1 MKVEVCFISMQRWF
15 ERYVDLVPKSAFA
28 KNTWLFILQSVPAG
42 LSIEK
47 VMEFATFAHLDQK
60 IQLDSQ
66 IYFMVQDT
74 DKNMTLIEMYQISNQ
89 TSLKFNEVLPNS
101 FIWDRRGNLEGLEL
115 KVAYLEDPP
124 FTYKPVYPRNMFP
137 SYTFQ
142 VWPLT
147 EMGTHYTLHS
157 TQH

>member
-1 MKVEVCFISMQRWF
+1 
-15 ERYVDLVPKSAFA
+15 
-28 KNTWLFILQSVPAG
+28 
-42 LSIEK
+42 
-47 VMEFATFAHLDQK
+47 MEFATFAHLDQK

-89 TSLKFNEVLPNS
+89 TSLKFNEVLANS

-142 VWPLT
+142 VWPLANRDGHT
-147 EMGTHYTLHS
+147 PTHSIPHNTRWQGEEFSQCTLIS
-157 TQH
+157 LSLFVFQRDDP